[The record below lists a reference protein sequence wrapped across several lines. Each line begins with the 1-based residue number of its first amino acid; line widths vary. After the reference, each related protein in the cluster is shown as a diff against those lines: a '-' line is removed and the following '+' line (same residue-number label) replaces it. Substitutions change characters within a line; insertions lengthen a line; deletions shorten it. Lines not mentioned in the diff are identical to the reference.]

1 MDSHLAKID
10 NNFIPSELKEIS
22 EIDDGVN
29 KRRRKKS
36 NYKKINN
43 QTRQKLI
50 EMVKIFLFTKKN
62 LFFNT
67 E

>member
-1 MDSHLAKID
+1 MISSEERQIFEEGNQKMEEE
-10 NNFIPSELKEIS
+10 NFDLNS
-22 EIDDGVN
+22 
-29 KRRRKKS
+29 KRKRKKS

-50 EMVKIFLFTKKN
+50 EMVKKIYHFLG
-62 LFFNT
+62 LF